1 MKLLS
6 LVKTIILEQITLV
19 GRFKSSNG
27 QMVDILSNLHSKTGQ
42 GSKSEL
48 ARITE
53 EEVMESFN
61 DIKDIAVNQANKI
74 LDKPCNYK
82 EKECG
87 LLIRDYMLGFDY
99 QFWLRRRG
107 ENTLVMTVNTSII
120 HPKKLFNKEKHNIII
135 IEKDGSH
142 TIVESMQGVKINGKF
157 IQFFLFD

>member
-1 MKLLS
+1 MKLIS
-6 LVKTIILEQITLV
+6 LVKTLILEQLTLV
-19 GRFKSSNG
+19 SRFKSPNG
-27 QMVDILSNLHSKTGQ
+27 QMVDILSNLHSKTSQ

-53 EEVMESFN
+53 EEIMESFE
-61 DIKDIAVNQANKI
+61 DIKDIAVNQSNKI
-74 LDKPCNYK
+74 LNRPCIGK
-82 EKECG
+82 DCG
-87 LLIRDYMLGFDY
+87 LLVRDYMLGFDY

-142 TIVESMQGVKINGKF
+142 TIVESMQGVKINGKYV
-157 IQFFLFD
+157 QFYLFD